1 MKRLL
6 MLKPWEHVV
15 LSSAM
20 MLLLSSCTW
29 LNEETEEPKGK
40 NYDFLKTL
48 DGEETPA
55 VRESMEQEN
64 VTSPEL
70 ERNEELEKLI
80 ADEATTG
87 GKKVDVASENVSAT
101 ATESTAAARFYE
113 DYILMD
119 GDEELAVALV
129 FNSAPLLDVLPAFAD
144 VLGFNYLIDSD
155 LNGVVTLNINSMMTK
170 RELWETFD
178 KMLNLAGAGVVI
190 ENQLFR
196 IVSLSK
202 LPMQPDLR
210 IGGGNSSEVFCYAL
224 KNELAANAVTQIK
237 PFMGKDAVAVPL
249 TTPNAILISDDSSN
263 IVKLSQ
269 LLEIIDQS
277 GKQNWQKVVLPCR
290 NTLPSKISEEL
301 TAVLPVLGLNVM
313 SVEDKVAQPGS
324 VLLNGIDRL
333 QLIVASAAT
342 EEAINMIKQWVAILD
357 SVDASTQE
365 QLYVYKVAHGK
376 ASELAEALSVV
387 FQTQGTSYSIDTSTG
402 NSRTDSVNAVVS
414 RNSSSSDVP
423 SNTEI
428 DQKSSVFETP
438 VRVFAN
444 GVYNTLTIRTTPR
457 TYAMIKALLDR
468 LDAVPAQV
476 LLQVLV
482 VEVTLTDSTQF
493 GLEFSYKGSG
503 KVDTISQTNYKNLN
517 PGEGTDSGFSFL
529 MTDPDSPDNT
539 FAYLRALA
547 GNNTIKVISSPQLL
561 VRSNTEAKISVGSRV
576 PVLNAVITDTA
587 STMDNSLKSSIDY
600 LDTGII
606 LNITPQIT
614 STELISLDVEQTL
627 SDAVS
632 NTVSTID
639 SPMINE
645 RVVQTSMTIAN
656 GRTMIIGG
664 LIQEKINDDLQT
676 VPILSDIPFLNRLV
690 GDTDRSVERSEILVM
705 ITGYIINEQS
715 PVQDMLKRYDE
726 ALQSINEFEDR
737 RLARRQEKNELEVS
751 DEAPEVMELSAE
763 VDSGEEK

>member
-1 MKRLL
+1 
-6 MLKPWEHVV
+6 
-15 LSSAM
+15 
-20 MLLLSSCTW
+20 
-29 LNEETEEPKGK
+29 
-40 NYDFLKTL
+40 
-48 DGEETPA
+48 
-55 VRESMEQEN
+55 
-64 VTSPEL
+64 
-70 ERNEELEKLI
+70 
-80 ADEATTG
+80 
-87 GKKVDVASENVSAT
+87 
-101 ATESTAAARFYE
+101 
-113 DYILMD
+113 
-119 GDEELAVALV
+119 
-129 FNSAPLLDVLPAFAD
+129 
-144 VLGFNYLIDSD
+144 
-155 LNGVVTLNINSMMTK
+155 
-170 RELWETFD
+170 
-178 KMLNLAGAGVVI
+178 
-190 ENQLFR
+190 
-196 IVSLSK
+196 
-202 LPMQPDLR
+202 
-210 IGGGNSSEVFCYAL
+210 
-224 KNELAANAVTQIK
+224 
-237 PFMGKDAVAVPL
+237 
-249 TTPNAILISDDSSN
+249 
-263 IVKLSQ
+263 
-269 LLEIIDQS
+269 
-277 GKQNWQKVVLPCR
+277 
-290 NTLPSKISEEL
+290 
-301 TAVLPVLGLNVM
+301 
-313 SVEDKVAQPGS
+313 
-324 VLLNGIDRL
+324 
-333 QLIVASAAT
+333 
-342 EEAINMIKQWVAILD
+342 
-357 SVDASTQE
+357 
-365 QLYVYKVAHGK
+365 
-376 ASELAEALSVV
+376 
-387 FQTQGTSYSIDTSTG
+387 
-402 NSRTDSVNAVVS
+402 
-414 RNSSSSDVP
+414 
-423 SNTEI
+423 
-428 DQKSSVFETP
+428 
-438 VRVFAN
+438 
-444 GVYNTLTIRTTPR
+444 
-457 TYAMIKALLDR
+457 MIKALLDR

-561 VRSNTEAKISVGSRV
+561 VRCNTEAKISVGSRV

>member
-87 GKKVDVASENVSAT
+87 GKKVDVALENVSAT
-101 ATESTAAARFYE
+101 ATESTTAARFYE

-119 GDEELAVALV
+119 GDEELAVSLV

-155 LNGVVTLNINSMMTK
+155 LKGVVTLNINSMMTK

-313 SVEDKVAQPGS
+313 SVEDKVEQPGS

-517 PGEGTDSGFSFL
+517 PGEGTDTGFSFL
-529 MTDPDSPDNT
+529 MTDPDSPDDT

-561 VRSNTEAKISVGSRV
+561 VRSNTEAKISVGTRV

>member
-101 ATESTAAARFYE
+101 ATESTTAARFYE

-119 GDEELAVALV
+119 GDEELAVSLV

-155 LNGVVTLNINSMMTK
+155 LKGVVTLNINSMMTK

-313 SVEDKVAQPGS
+313 SVEDKVEQPGS

-517 PGEGTDSGFSFL
+517 PGEGTDTGFSFL
-529 MTDPDSPDNT
+529 MTDPDSPDDT

-561 VRSNTEAKISVGSRV
+561 VRSNTEAKISVGTRV